1 MAKRYDND
9 FDADAF
15 VENFRAK
22 EAPPSS
28 PRNNTEESLSTAQE
42 PPSSVQSNHKGSSTS
57 KSRNSALT
65 AQAEEYR
72 RRFID
77 DLTYLCPPSGCSNV
91 RICPEFVKQIRQLQL
106 LCGNRKANL
115 TTFINNL
122 LRQHF
127 DECKEAIVK
136 LSKVYDNPLE

>member
-1 MAKRYDND
+1 MAWFSIKRY
-9 FDADAF
+9 A
-15 VENFRAK
+15 VIPLK
-22 EAPPSS
+22 E
-28 PRNNTEESLSTAQE
+28 E
-42 PPSSVQSNHKGSSTS
+42 PPLTDFGKLTDLGKRTYA
-57 KSRNSALT
+57 ALT

-77 DLTYLCPPSGCSNV
+77 DLTYLCPPFGCSNV
-91 RICPEFVKQIRQLQL
+91 RICPEFVKQIRQLQP

-127 DECKEAIVK
+127 DECKDAIVK
-136 LSKVYDNPLE
+136 LSKEYAKSLE

>member
-9 FDADAF
+9 FDAEAF

-22 EAPPSS
+22 EAPPSA
-28 PRNNTEESLSTAQE
+28 PRNSTEESIPTTHE

-57 KSRNSALT
+57 KSRNSALS
-65 AQAEEYR
+65 AQVEEYR
-72 RRFID
+72 QKFID
-77 DLTYLCPPSGCSNV
+77 DLSYLCPPIGCSNV
-91 RICPEFVKQIRQLQL
+91 RICPEFVKQIKQLQL

-136 LSKVYDNPLE
+136 LSKEYDNSLE

>member
-22 EAPPSS
+22 EAPPSAPLS
-28 PRNNTEESLSTAQE
+28 NTDNSNSTTHE
-42 PPSSVQSNHKGSSTS
+42 PPSPVQSNHNGTSAS
-57 KSRNSALT
+57 KSRNSTLT
-65 AQAEEYR
+65 TQTEEYR

-91 RICPEFVKQIRQLQL
+91 RICSEFVKQIRQLQL

-136 LSKVYDNPLE
+136 LSKEYDKPLE

>member
-1 MAKRYDND
+1 M
-9 FDADAF
+9 
-15 VENFRAK
+15 ENFRAK
-22 EAPPSS
+22 EVPPSS
-28 PRNNTEESLSTAQE
+28 PRNNAEKSISTAQE
-42 PPSSVQSNHKGSSTS
+42 SIPTELSNHKGSYAS
-57 KSRNSALT
+57 KSPNSVLT
-65 AQAEEYR
+65 VQAEEYR

-91 RICPEFVKQIRQLQL
+91 RIWPEFVKQIRQLQL

-127 DECKEAIVK
+127 DECKDAIVK
-136 LSKVYDNPLE
+136 LSKEYDKPLE

>member
-1 MAKRYDND
+1 MAKKYDND
-9 FDADAF
+9 FDAEAF

-22 EAPPSS
+22 EAPISA

-127 DECKEAIVK
+127 DECKDAIVK
-136 LSKVYDNPLE
+136 LSKEYDKPLE

>member
-9 FDADAF
+9 FDAEAF

-28 PRNNTEESLSTAQE
+28 PRNITEESIPTAQE
-42 PPSSVQSNHKGSSTS
+42 PPSPVQSNHNGTSAS
-57 KSRNSALT
+57 KSRNSTLT
-65 AQAEEYR
+65 TQTEEYR

-77 DLTYLCPPSGCSNV
+77 DLTYLCPHSGCSNI

-106 LCGNRKANL
+106 QCGNRKANL

-122 LRQHF
+122 PRQHF
-127 DECKEAIVK
+127 DEWKEAIVN
-136 LSKVYDNPLE
+136 LSKEYDKSLE

>member
-1 MAKRYDND
+1 MAKRYDTD

-22 EAPPSS
+22 EAPPSTPHS
-28 PRNNTEESLSTAQE
+28 NTEESIPTAQE
-42 PPSSVQSNHKGSSTS
+42 PSFSVQSNHKGTSAS

-77 DLTYLCPPSGCSNV
+77 DLTYLFYVRPPDA
-91 RICPEFVKQIRQLQL
+91 QM
-106 LCGNRKANL
+106 
-115 TTFINNL
+115 
-122 LRQHF
+122 
-127 DECKEAIVK
+127 
-136 LSKVYDNPLE
+136 

>member
-22 EAPPSS
+22 EAPPSA
-28 PRNNTEESLSTAQE
+28 PRNITEESIPTAQE
-42 PPSSVQSNHKGSSTS
+42 PPSSVLTNHKGSSAS

-65 AQAEEYR
+65 TQTEEYR

-91 RICPEFVKQIRQLQL
+91 RICPEFVKQIKQLQL

-127 DECKEAIVK
+127 DECKEAIVN
-136 LSKVYDNPLE
+136 LSKEYDKSLE

>member
-9 FDADAF
+9 FDAEAF

-22 EAPPSS
+22 EAPLPTSH
-28 PRNNTEESLSTAQE
+28 NNAEKSISTAQE
-42 PPSSVQSNHKGSSTS
+42 PISTELSNHKGSSAS

-72 RRFID
+72 RKFID
-77 DLTYLCPPSGCSNV
+77 NLTYLCPPSGCSNV
-91 RICPEFVKQIRQLQL
+91 RICPEFVKQIKQLQL

-127 DECKEAIVK
+127 DECKDAIVK
-136 LSKVYDNPLE
+136 LSKEYDKSLE

>member
-9 FDADAF
+9 FDAEAF

-22 EAPPSS
+22 EAPISA
-28 PRNNTEESLSTAQE
+28 PRNNTEESFPTAQE
-42 PPSSVQSNHKGSSTS
+42 PPSSVQSDHKGTSAS

-136 LSKVYDNPLE
+136 LSKEYGKPLE

>member
-28 PRNNTEESLSTAQE
+28 PRNNTEESLPTAQK
-42 PPSSVQSNHKGSSTS
+42 PPSPVQSNHKGTS
-57 KSRNSALT
+57 ASKPRNSALT

-127 DECKEAIVK
+127 DECKEAIVN
-136 LSKVYDNPLE
+136 LSKEYDKSLE

>member
-9 FDADAF
+9 FDAEAF
-15 VENFRAK
+15 VENFRAQ
-22 EAPPSS
+22 EAPPSAL
-28 PRNNTEESLSTAQE
+28 RNNAEESIPTAQE
-42 PPSSVQSNHKGSSTS
+42 PPSSVLTNHKGGSTS
-57 KSRNSALT
+57 KSRNSTLT
-65 AQAEEYR
+65 AQAAEYR

-91 RICPEFVKQIRQLQL
+91 RICPEFVKQIRRLQL
-106 LCGNRKANL
+106 LCGTRKANL
-115 TTFINNL
+115 TTFTNNL

-136 LSKVYDNPLE
+136 LSKEYDKSLE

>member
-9 FDADAF
+9 FDAEAF

-22 EAPPSS
+22 EAPPSA
-28 PRNNTEESLSTAQE
+28 PRNSTEESIPTAQE
-42 PPSSVQSNHKGSSTS
+42 PSSSVLTGHKGTSTS
-57 KSRNSALT
+57 KSRNSALS
-65 AQAEEYR
+65 AQVEEYR
-72 RRFID
+72 RKFID

-91 RICPEFVKQIRQLQL
+91 RIYPEFVKLIRQLQL
-106 LCGNRKANL
+106 LCGTRKANL

-136 LSKVYDNPLE
+136 LRKEYDKPLE

>member
-9 FDADAF
+9 FDAEAF

-22 EAPPSS
+22 EAPLSAPLY
-28 PRNNTEESLSTAQE
+28 NTDNSNSTAHE
-42 PPSSVQSNHKGSSTS
+42 SPTSVQSNHKGTS
-57 KSRNSALT
+57 ASKFRNSALT

-72 RRFID
+72 QRFID
-77 DLTYLCPPSGCSNV
+77 DLTYLCPPPGCSNV
-91 RICPEFVKQIRQLQL
+91 RICPEFVKQIRRLQLQ
-106 LCGNRKANL
+106 CGNRKANL

-136 LSKVYDNPLE
+136 LSKEYDKPLE

>member
-22 EAPPSS
+22 EVPPSS
-28 PRNNTEESLSTAQE
+28 PRNNTEESAQE
-42 PPSSVQSNHKGSSTS
+42 LPSSVQSNHKGTSAS

-65 AQAEEYR
+65 AQTEEYR
-72 RRFID
+72 RKFID
-77 DLTYLCPPSGCSNV
+77 DLMYLCPPSGSSNV

-136 LSKVYDNPLE
+136 LSKEYDKPLE

>member
-9 FDADAF
+9 FDAEAF

-22 EAPPSS
+22 EAPPSA
-28 PRNNTEESLSTAQE
+28 PRNSTEESISTAQE
-42 PPSSVQSNHKGSSTS
+42 PSSSVQSNHKGSSTS
-57 KSRNSALT
+57 KSRNSALP
-65 AQAEEYR
+65 AQVEEYR
-72 RRFID
+72 RKFID

-91 RICPEFVKQIRQLQL
+91 RICPGFVKQIRQLQL
-106 LCGNRKANL
+106 LCGTRKANL

-136 LSKVYDNPLE
+136 LSEEYDKPLE

>member
-28 PRNNTEESLSTAQE
+28 PRNNTEESLPTAQK
-42 PPSSVQSNHKGSSTS
+42 PPSPVQSNHNGSSAS
-57 KSRNSALT
+57 KFRNSALT
-65 AQAEEYR
+65 TQTEEYR

-77 DLTYLCPPSGCSNV
+77 DVTYLYPPSGCSNV

-136 LSKVYDNPLE
+136 PSKEYYKPLE

>member
-22 EAPPSS
+22 EAPLSAPK
-28 PRNNTEESLSTAQE
+28 NNTEESIPTAQE
-42 PPSSVQSNHKGSSTS
+42 PTFSVLTTHKGTSAS
-57 KSRNSALT
+57 KSRNSALS
-65 AQAEEYR
+65 AQVEEYR
-72 RRFID
+72 RKFID
-77 DLTYLCPPSGCSNV
+77 DMTYLCPPSGCSNV
-91 RICPEFVKQIRQLQL
+91 RICHEFVKQIRQLQL
-106 LCGNRKANL
+106 QCGSRKANL

-127 DECKEAIVK
+127 DECKDAIVK
-136 LSKVYDNPLE
+136 LSKEYDKPLE

>member
-15 VENFRAK
+15 VENFRTK
-22 EAPPSS
+22 EAPISA
-28 PRNNTEESLSTAQE
+28 PRNNTEESISTVQE
-42 PPSSVQSNHKGSSTS
+42 PHSSVLTNHKGTSAS
-57 KSRNSALT
+57 KSRSSALT

-127 DECKEAIVK
+127 DECKEAIVN
-136 LSKVYDNPLE
+136 LSKEYDKSLE

>member
-22 EAPPSS
+22 EAPPSAPLS
-28 PRNNTEESLSTAQE
+28 NTDNSNSTTHE
-42 PPSSVQSNHKGSSTS
+42 PPSPVQSNHNGTSAS
-57 KSRNSALT
+57 KSRNSTLT
-65 AQAEEYR
+65 TQTEEYR

-91 RICPEFVKQIRQLQL
+91 RICSEFVKQIRQLQL

-136 LSKVYDNPLE
+136 LSKEYDNSLE

>member
-22 EAPPSS
+22 EVPPSS
-28 PRNNTEESLSTAQE
+28 PQNNTEASLPTAQE
-42 PPSSVQSNHKGSSTS
+42 PPSSVQSNHKGSSAS
-57 KSRNSALT
+57 KSRNSALSS
-65 AQAEEYR
+65 QVEEYR
-72 RRFID
+72 RKFID

-115 TTFINNL
+115 TTIINNL

-136 LSKVYDNPLE
+136 LSKEYDNSLE

>member
-28 PRNNTEESLSTAQE
+28 PQNNTEESLPTAQK
-42 PPSSVQSNHKGSSTS
+42 PSSPVQSNHNGTSTS

-65 AQAEEYR
+65 TQTEEYR

-77 DLTYLCPPSGCSNV
+77 DLTYLCPPS
-91 RICPEFVKQIRQLQL
+91 
-106 LCGNRKANL
+106 
-115 TTFINNL
+115 
-122 LRQHF
+122 
-127 DECKEAIVK
+127 
-136 LSKVYDNPLE
+136 

>member
-9 FDADAF
+9 FDAEAF

-22 EAPPSS
+22 EAPLPTSH
-28 PRNNTEESLSTAQE
+28 NNAEKSISTAQE
-42 PPSSVQSNHKGSSTS
+42 PIPTELSNHTS

-72 RRFID
+72 RKFID

-91 RICPEFVKQIRQLQL
+91 RICPEFVKQIR
-106 LCGNRKANL
+106 
-115 TTFINNL
+115 
-122 LRQHF
+122 
-127 DECKEAIVK
+127 
-136 LSKVYDNPLE
+136 

>member
-22 EAPPSS
+22 EVPPCAPLS
-28 PRNNTEESLSTAQE
+28 NTDNLNSTAQE
-42 PPSSVQSNHKGSSTS
+42 PPSSVQSNHKGSSAS
-57 KSRNSALT
+57 KSRNSALSS
-65 AQAEEYR
+65 QVEEYR

-127 DECKEAIVK
+127 DECKDAIVN
-136 LSKVYDNPLE
+136 LSTEYDKPLE

>member
-15 VENFRAK
+15 VKNFRAK
-22 EAPPSS
+22 EVPPSA
-28 PRNNTEESLSTAQE
+28 PRNNTEASLPTAQK
-42 PPSSVQSNHKGSSTS
+42 PPSPVQSNHNGTSAS
-57 KSRNSALT
+57 KSRNSTLT
-65 AQAEEYR
+65 TQAEEYR

-91 RICPEFVKQIRQLQL
+91 RICPEFVKQIKQLQL
-106 LCGNRKANL
+106 LCGNSKANL
-115 TTFINNL
+115 TTFINNR

-127 DECKEAIVK
+127 DECKDAIVN
-136 LSKVYDNPLE
+136 LSKEYDKSLE

>member
-9 FDADAF
+9 FDPDAF

-22 EAPPSS
+22 EAPPSTPHS
-28 PRNNTEESLSTAQE
+28 NAEKSIPTAQE
-42 PPSSVQSNHKGSSTS
+42 PPSSVQSNHKGTSAS

-72 RRFID
+72 RKFID

-106 LCGNRKANL
+106 LCGNCKANL

-136 LSKVYDNPLE
+136 LSKEYDKPLE

>member
-22 EAPPSS
+22 EAPPSA
-28 PRNNTEESLSTAQE
+28 PRNITEESIPTAQE
-42 PPSSVQSNHKGSSTS
+42 PPSSVLTNHKGSSAS

-91 RICPEFVKQIRQLQL
+91 RICLEFVKQIRQLQL
-106 LCGNRKANL
+106 ICGNRKANL

-127 DECKEAIVK
+127 DQCKGAIVK
-136 LSKVYDNPLE
+136 LSKVYDTPLE